1 MGSSEP
7 TIFLVACVVSL
18 ALTGLIREIAPRIGL
33 TDNPDGRRKLHGR
46 SIPLGGGVAVFLTT
60 TVILGAL
67 WIAPVLRVSPADGP
81 LSSATAPPLSET
93 GNDAPPPA
101 QVTAHGDIGSKL
113 RAGYPDLHALFLAG
127 LVIVIVGLFD
137 DRKGMPGKQKLLFQ
151 IVAAMILI
159 LNGLL
164 IERVILFGYVL
175 DFGWFAYPL
184 TLFWLLGAINALN
197 LLDGIDGLATML
209 GIILSCAIAVMSVI
223 TGNAGV
229 AIIAM
234 VFAASLLGFLRFN
247 FPPASI
253 FLGDAGSMLIGLVVG
268 ALAIR
273 GSLKGPGTVLLAAPL
288 AVWTLPFFDSA
299 AAILRRKLT
308 GKSIYDTDRGHL
320 HHRMLMLLGSNRKV
334 LGWIALSCAVLSFG
348 AMVGLVRRDDNIT
361 LLTCL
366 AVVLIFIVTGVFGR
380 VELLLVGSHLRNV
393 GRKLVS
399 PLFGHRGR
407 AWQTSVRLQGS
418 QEWQL
423 LWTTF
428 VESADKLGL
437 TEIRLDISV
446 PNVHEAY
453 HAAWERPRRFK
464 SEFLWRVE
472 IPLVF
477 GTQPVGR
484 IRISGERN
492 GQSACLDIQQLM
504 ELIEPFETRLQTLSD
519 VHEGPSGPHVT
530 ADLLPRVQR
539 EEAHS
544 RGVSP

>member
-288 AVWTLPFFDSA
+288 AVWTLPVFDSA
-299 AAILRRKLT
+299 AAILRRNLP
-308 GKSIYDTDRGHL
+308 GKSI
-320 HHRMLMLLGSNRKV
+320 
-334 LGWIALSCAVLSFG
+334 
-348 AMVGLVRRDDNIT
+348 
-361 LLTCL
+361 
-366 AVVLIFIVTGVFGR
+366 
-380 VELLLVGSHLRNV
+380 
-393 GRKLVS
+393 
-399 PLFGHRGR
+399 
-407 AWQTSVRLQGS
+407 
-418 QEWQL
+418 
-423 LWTTF
+423 
-428 VESADKLGL
+428 
-437 TEIRLDISV
+437 
-446 PNVHEAY
+446 
-453 HAAWERPRRFK
+453 
-464 SEFLWRVE
+464 
-472 IPLVF
+472 
-477 GTQPVGR
+477 
-484 IRISGERN
+484 
-492 GQSACLDIQQLM
+492 
-504 ELIEPFETRLQTLSD
+504 
-519 VHEGPSGPHVT
+519 
-530 ADLLPRVQR
+530 
-539 EEAHS
+539 
-544 RGVSP
+544 